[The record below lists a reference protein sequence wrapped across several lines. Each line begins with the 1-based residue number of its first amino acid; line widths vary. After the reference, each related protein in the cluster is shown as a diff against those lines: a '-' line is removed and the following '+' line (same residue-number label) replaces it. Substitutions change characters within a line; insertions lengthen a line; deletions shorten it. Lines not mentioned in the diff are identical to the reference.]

1 MEAMDISGM
10 DIVNLITLFYYKN
23 DHLRYQIIMHLT
35 GERNLLY
42 GEYTDY
48 KEYKIE
54 FDNLSSQRKNNFKIQ
69 IPENQLAAGIE
80 IRN

>member
-35 GERNLLY
+35 GERNVLY

>member
-35 GERNLLY
+35 GERNVLY

-54 FDNLSSQRKNNFKIQ
+54 FENLSTQRKNNFKIQ
-69 IPENQLAAGIE
+69 IPENQLVAGIE

>member
-1 MEAMDISGM
+1 MDISGM

-35 GERNLLY
+35 GERNVLY

-54 FDNLSSQRKNNFKIQ
+54 FDNLSAQRKNNFKIQ

>member
-35 GERNLLY
+35 GERNVLY

-54 FDNLSSQRKNNFKIQ
+54 FDNLSAQRKNNFKIQ